1 VSVFFACCSGFT
13 QGFLSML
20 YGKTLEEMADGFVAG
35 FSVGVSE
42 FCYYL
47 EYREEM

>member
-1 VSVFFACCSGFT
+1 MSVFFACCSGVA
-13 QGFLSML
+13 QGYLAMF
-20 YGKTLEEMADGFVAG
+20 YGRTLEEMADGFVAG

-47 EYREEM
+47 EYGEEM